1 MDNTMA
7 NTITDSICITSYN
20 STGFGLGQQAY
31 IETLSLFSD
40 IVCIQEHFL
49 LDAGDKK
56 YSNTDKIRRK
66 FSNNFDMYIVP
77 AFKSNN
83 NVKKGRGSGGLATM
97 WRKSLTKYVSRLK
110 VDNYRIQATVF
121 KFPSGKL
128 LLLNTYFMCD
138 PQINNFDDGQLLA
151 LLDDIHGVIQQSGC
165 TNILWTGDINCDFS
179 RNSRFV
185 QAVRLFIESQH
196 LRVFW
201 TDPNDRIQHVDFT
214 HSSTIGQASS
224 FSIIDHFISSERIFN
239 YVLEAGVIHSGE
251 NVSNHS
257 AIYCKVDIGQIDV
270 SMESV
275 KLKPKPSWDKADEQH
290 KIEFSSYVENKLV
303 NIEVPSCIS
312 CRSFQCNIH
321 DDDIEFYSSEVLGA
335 VNAAAHA
342 CLPLTGGGGAGGA
355 NHHVPGWNEHVK
367 PYKTESVFW
376 HSVWVSS
383 GCPNRGD
390 LYEVMKNTK
399 LQYKYAVR
407 RLKRASGKLQNDQFV
422 QELLKGDCNI
432 FSELKKYRG
441 VTKTCSSTIDGEV
454 GAQNISD
461 HFANIYS
468 RLYSGVQHDDQFAS
482 LVDEINNDVDDEC
495 HSIVDR
501 ITVDLVKLALKKM
514 KGGKSDGV
522 YEFNSDCL
530 INGPPELLKHL
541 TNLIKTFVI
550 HGKVPYFLLICSLVP
565 IVKDNMGDSASFDN
579 YRAIAIGSLL
589 LKLLDWVILLLEG
602 DKLSSDQLQYG
613 YQALSSTTM
622 CTWTVNAVV
631 EHYNMRGRVV
641 YGTAMDCSK
650 AFDMVRWTELFM
662 ELRKKGVSPVF
673 LRLLLFIYMNQQ
685 CDVRWN
691 GSYSHRFPVSNG
703 VRQGAVSSP
712 LFFSL
717 YVDNLIKMLR
727 TSGIGCSIGGMY
739 VGIIV
744 YADDIFLLS
753 ASREGLQSMV
763 NICEDFAGKH
773 NLKFSTNPDA
783 EK

>member
-1 MDNTMA
+1 
-7 NTITDSICITSYN
+7 
-20 STGFGLGQQAY
+20 
-31 IETLSLFSD
+31 
-40 IVCIQEHFL
+40 
-49 LDAGDKK
+49 
-56 YSNTDKIRRK
+56 
-66 FSNNFDMYIVP
+66 
-77 AFKSNN
+77 
-83 NVKKGRGSGGLATM
+83 
-97 WRKSLTKYVSRLK
+97 
-110 VDNYRIQATVF
+110 
-121 KFPSGKL
+121 
-128 LLLNTYFMCD
+128 
-138 PQINNFDDGQLLA
+138 
-151 LLDDIHGVIQQSGC
+151 
-165 TNILWTGDINCDFS
+165 
-179 RNSRFV
+179 
-185 QAVRLFIESQH
+185 
-196 LRVFW
+196 
-201 TDPNDRIQHVDFT
+201 
-214 HSSTIGQASS
+214 
-224 FSIIDHFISSERIFN
+224 
-239 YVLEAGVIHSGE
+239 
-251 NVSNHS
+251 
-257 AIYCKVDIGQIDV
+257 
-270 SMESV
+270 
-275 KLKPKPSWDKADEQH
+275 
-290 KIEFSSYVENKLV
+290 
-303 NIEVPSCIS
+303 
-312 CRSFQCNIH
+312 
-321 DDDIEFYSSEVLGA
+321 
-335 VNAAAHA
+335 
-342 CLPLTGGGGAGGA
+342 
-355 NHHVPGWNEHVK
+355 
-367 PYKTESVFW
+367 
-376 HSVWVSS
+376 
-383 GCPNRGD
+383 
-390 LYEVMKNTK
+390 
-399 LQYKYAVR
+399 
-407 RLKRASGKLQNDQFV
+407 
-422 QELLKGDCNI
+422 
-432 FSELKKYRG
+432 
-441 VTKTCSSTIDGEV
+441 
-454 GAQNISD
+454 
-461 HFANIYS
+461 
-468 RLYSGVQHDDQFAS
+468 
-482 LVDEINNDVDDEC
+482 
-495 HSIVDR
+495 
-501 ITVDLVKLALKKM
+501 M
-514 KGGKSDGV
+514 KGGKSDGL

-565 IVKDNMGDSASFDN
+565 IVKDNMGDSASSDK

-783 EK
+783 EKSKTKCIIFSKNIRDRLQVAPILLNGTPLPWVEKLKHLGNILQSENSMERDVGNQAWKIQWKNPFSESRSLFLQS